1 MFKKSA
7 AISTV
12 AVMILLLLQ
21 FAFPVGAADASAEL
35 ICSGTITAGGS
46 AEVTLSVDTDMLSGA
61 QVDLTLPD
69 GVTVKSAECLADG
82 WQVEPTGD
90 ITDTLVAYA
99 PKNSTLSGENRLI
112 KILFTADKNLA
123 IGTELKISA
132 AVKLSV
138 SDGNGKYT
146 TLPQINTECAFTV
159 SACDHSRTQ
168 ESVAKRPKSGEEGV
182 IETRCLDCGAL
193 VNSRTFTVKYG
204 DADGDGNVNAS
215 DAIWVLR
222 LNAGLITD
230 ATLEQRTAADVDE
243 SGIPDSQD
251 AIMILRYNA
260 QLLDRF
266 PAE

>member
-7 AISTV
+7 AIATV

-21 FAFPVGAADASAEL
+21 FALPVGAADASAEL
-35 ICSGTITAGGS
+35 ICSGAITAGGS
-46 AEVTLSVDTDMLSGA
+46 AEAALSVDADMISGA
-61 QVDLTLPD
+61 QVDFTLPD
-69 GVTVKSAECLADG
+69 GVTVKGAECLVEG

-99 PKNSTLSGENRLI
+99 PKNSTLSGKNRLI
-112 KILFTADKNLA
+112 KILFAAEKNLA

-132 AVKLSV
+132 VVKLSV

-146 TLPQINTECAFTV
+146 TLPPISTECVFTV

-168 ESVAKRPKSGEEGV
+168 GTVVKRPKSGEEGV

-193 VNSRTFTVKYG
+193 VDSRAFTVRYG
-204 DADGDGNVNAS
+204 DVDGDGSATSS
-215 DAIWVLR
+215 DAVWVLR
-222 LNAGLITD
+222 FNAGLITD
-230 ATLEQRTAADVDE
+230 ATLEQQTAADVDANG
-243 SGIPDSQD
+243 SPDSQD

-260 QLLDRF
+260 QLIDRF